1 MTSTPA
7 AAPANAGNAAQIE
20 HWNGQAGET
29 WARLQDRLDRQ
40 LEPLGLMAMD
50 EAQIRKGW
58 RILDIG
64 CGTGQ
69 TSLELASRVGPEG
82 RVSGA
87 DISRPMLELAR
98 RRAEAGAVANA
109 SFTEA
114 DAQHHDFGHGAFD
127 LVFSRFGVMFFA
139 DPVAAFANLRTA
151 LRHGGRL
158 NFVTWRPARDNQW
171 VAVPMQAAFEHL
183 PRPEAPA
190 PGTPGEFA
198 FAEPERVQSILQGAG
213 FTDIAIEPR
222 DAAIGGSSLDLTVD
236 TMLSMG
242 PIGALLRE
250 MPEKRDAVGDSLRKV
265 IAPFAGPQ
273 GVRMGAAVWLVS
285 AAAP

>member
-50 EAQIRKGW
+50 QAQIHKGW

-87 DISRPMLELAR
+87 DISRPML
-98 RRAEAGAVANA
+98 
-109 SFTEA
+109 
-114 DAQHHDFGHGAFD
+114 
-127 LVFSRFGVMFFA
+127 
-139 DPVAAFANLRTA
+139 
-151 LRHGGRL
+151 
-158 NFVTWRPARDNQW
+158 
-171 VAVPMQAAFEHL
+171 
-183 PRPEAPA
+183 
-190 PGTPGEFA
+190 
-198 FAEPERVQSILQGAG
+198 
-213 FTDIAIEPR
+213 
-222 DAAIGGSSLDLTVD
+222 
-236 TMLSMG
+236 
-242 PIGALLRE
+242 
-250 MPEKRDAVGDSLRKV
+250 
-265 IAPFAGPQ
+265 
-273 GVRMGAAVWLVS
+273 
-285 AAAP
+285 